1 VEGQI
6 QEEHNK
12 RIILKVDLL
21 QHQEIIIINKPIIL
35 KVVVQIIIPQ
45 QVLVTTMEINR
56 QITTKVTITIINKQI
71 TLVAEH
77 LEVG

>member
-21 QHQEIIIINKPIIL
+21 QHQEIITINKPIIL
-35 KVVVQIIIPQ
+35 KVVVQIITPQ

-56 QITTKVTITIINKQI
+56 QITIKVTITIINKQI
-71 TLVAEH
+71 TLVAER